1 MMKKST
7 PNSRWIVL
15 WIALTA
21 ACAPGPQK
29 SPVID
34 AFVQSVKW
42 EMMEQIN
49 RDRAQYGLPPVAY
62 DELAATV
69 GDQHCREMLAEGY
82 VSHWDRR
89 GTKPYYRYA
98 QMGGNDFHAENI
110 SFSKFSSS
118 DPTAH
123 INVRQ
128 TILRDHAKMVNEQPP
143 NDGHRRTILNPY
155 HTHVGIGLAF
165 DQYRVVMAQEFLSR
179 YVRFDPLS
187 PRKVRLKDRVEVSGT
202 VLDAGHRV
210 RSITVLYE
218 PLPTPM
224 SVEALNRTTTYT
236 LPDERR
242 DLLPKLDGNRIYEDG
257 EKGDIVIEGR
267 TFRCP
272 IPFFK
277 GEEGIYTVVVW
288 IFDEKGQPIPASN
301 VSIRVTR

>member
-1 MMKKST
+1 MKKST
-7 PNSRWIVL
+7 PNSLWIVL
-15 WIALTA
+15 LIALMA
-21 ACAPGPQK
+21 ACASAPQK
-29 SPVID
+29 APGIDTFVRSLKGEVIR
-34 AFVQSVKW
+34 
-42 EMMEQIN
+42 QIN
-49 RDRAQYGLPPVAY
+49 RDRAQYGLSPVAY
-62 DELAATV
+62 DELAAMV
-69 GDQHCREMLAEGY
+69 GDWHCRKMLAEGY

-98 QMGGNDFHAENI
+98 QRGGNDFHAENI

-128 TILRDHAKMVNEQPP
+128 TILRDHAKMLGEQPP
-143 NDGHRRTILNPY
+143 NDGHRRTILNPH

-165 DQYRVVMAQEFLSR
+165 DQHRVVMAQEFLSR
-179 YVRFDPLS
+179 YVRFDPS
-187 PRKVRLKDRVEVSGT
+187 PLRKAKLKDRVEVSGY

-218 PLPTPM
+218 PLPPPM
-224 SVEALNRTTTYT
+224 SVEALNRTASYT
-236 LPDERR
+236 LPKKRR
-242 DLLPKLDGNRIYEDG
+242 DLLQRLDGNKIYEDG
-257 EKGDIVIEGR
+257 SKGDIVIKGR
-267 TFRCP
+267 KFRSP

-288 IFDEKGQPIPASN
+288 ISDEKGQPIPASN

>member
-1 MMKKST
+1 M
-7 PNSRWIVL
+7 
-15 WIALTA
+15 
-21 ACAPGPQK
+21 
-29 SPVID
+29 
-34 AFVQSVKW
+34 VK
-42 EMMEQIN
+42 QIN
-49 RDRAQYGLPPVAY
+49 RDRAQYGLAPVAY
-62 DELAATV
+62 DELAAMV
-69 GDQHCREMLAEGY
+69 GDRHCREMLAEGY

-128 TILRDHAKMVNEQPP
+128 TILNDHKKMLGEQAP
-143 NDGHRRTILNPY
+143 NDGHRRTILNPH

-165 DQYRVVMAQEFLSR
+165 DPHRVVMAQEFLSR
-179 YVRFDPLS
+179 YVRFDPS
-187 PRKVRLKDRVEVSGT
+187 PPRKVRLKDRVEVSGT
-202 VLDAGHRV
+202 VLDAGHKI

-218 PLPTPM
+218 SLPASM
-224 SVEALNRTTTYT
+224 SVEALNNTDAYT
-236 LPDERR
+236 LPEQCY
-242 DLLPKLDGNRIYEDG
+242 DLLPKLDGDSLYEDG
-257 EKGDIVIEGR
+257 TKGDIIIEGQ
-267 TFRCP
+267 TFRSP

-288 IFDEKGQPIPASN
+288 IYKGKGQPIPTSN